1 MPDSSSTAQLE
12 IIQDVACTLC
22 GCVCDDLRIGVQ
34 ENQIQTINNA
44 CALAEPWLLRQNE
57 RQQQHPEINGEPASL
72 SEAYQTAA
80 ELIRNSR
87 NPLVSGLC
95 SSSVLGQQVACEL
108 ADRIGAVI
116 DTTASTSHTASVMA
130 LQRIGESTSSLGEI
144 RNRSD
149 LIIFWG
155 LNPAESHPRH
165 LERFCGTTLGD
176 GRKIKRYIIVVD
188 TVLTETAKQADLFIQ
203 INPGEDFEVLWALRG
218 LVNGIELTQS
228 EIGGVTLQTLEELAE
243 RMKASQYAALFFG
256 LGLAQGTLPHSQV
269 EAILSLATDLHQHT
283 RCVVRGMRRFGEAGG
298 AANVLSWQTGYPFSV
313 NFHRGYPRYNP
324 GEYSA
329 ADMLSRQEPDLAI
342 LVGTDGLS
350 QLPQEAINWLRTIP
364 TVILSHED
372 CELPFQP
379 TVSFPVATCGVHLS
393 GTTYRMDDTPIP
405 LRPILETN
413 LPDDSTVLRELI
425 KLVQNVVAKE

>member
-1 MPDSSSTAQLE
+1 MPESPTTDQLE
-12 IIQDVACTLC
+12 ILQDVACTLC

-34 ENQIQTINNA
+34 ENQIQTTENA
-44 CALAEPWLLRQNE
+44 CALAEPWLLRQNQ
-57 RQQQHPEINGEPASL
+57 RQQQHPEINGDPASL
-72 SEAYQTAA
+72 SESYQTAA

-87 NPLVSGLC
+87 TPLVYGLC

-130 LQRIGESTSSLGEI
+130 LQRIGESTASLGEI
-144 RNRSD
+144 RYRSD

-155 LNPAESHPRH
+155 SNPAESHPRH
-165 LERFCGTTLGD
+165 LERFCGTALGD
-176 GRKIKRYIIVVD
+176 GRQIKRDLIVID

-203 INPGEDFEVLWALRG
+203 INPGQDFEVLWALRG
-218 LVNGIELTQS
+218 LLNGIELTQS
-228 EIGGVTLQTLEELAE
+228 EIGGVPLQTLEQLAD
-243 RMKASQYAALFFG
+243 RMKASQYAALFYG
-256 LGLAQGTLPHSQV
+256 SGLAQGTLPHSQV

-283 RCVVRGMRRFGEAGG
+283 RCVVRGMRGFGDVGG

-329 ADMLSRQEPDLAI
+329 AEMLSRQEPDLAI
-342 LVGTDGLS
+342 LVGTDGLD
-350 QLPQEAINWLRTIP
+350 QLPQEAINWLQTIP
-364 TVILSHED
+364 TVLLSHED

-379 TVSFPVATCGVHLS
+379 TVLFPVATCGVHLS

-405 LRPILETN
+405 LRPILQTN
-413 LPDDSTVLRELI
+413 LPDDATVLREVLNLI
-425 KLVQNVVAKE
+425 KQIVMSE